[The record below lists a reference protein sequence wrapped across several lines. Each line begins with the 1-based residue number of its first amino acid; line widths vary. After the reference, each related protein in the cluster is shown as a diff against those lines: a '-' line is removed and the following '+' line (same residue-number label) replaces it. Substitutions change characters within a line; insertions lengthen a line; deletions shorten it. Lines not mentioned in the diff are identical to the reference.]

1 VPRKTANANNGR
13 EFTSILPNDDVLFL
27 VFAAPRLCQ
36 IAFEIRKQECAL
48 AIGLRALAA
57 PTTLTLRGFGRSI
70 PRRICCRIFVGHTA
84 TALVAVLQLLT
95 DRFSPTVQPP
105 PSPGC

>member
-1 VPRKTANANNGR
+1 MSSKVPRKTANANNGR

-48 AIGLRALAA
+48 AIGLRALAT
-57 PTTLTLRGFGRSI
+57 PPL
-70 PRRICCRIFVGHTA
+70 PPKVGA
-84 TALVAVLQLLT
+84 DLFALQL
-95 DRFSPTVQPP
+95 SPSKNLEHQSFNEGKVARP
-105 PSPGC
+105 